1 MIKQVVTL
9 GFGFPGPEY
18 VVILGFGFSSAVMVL
33 GPYCVEKV
41 SSYSP
46 WATTGDYA
54 AGKDSKVSSY
64 APGTVATQTACS

>member
-1 MIKQVVTL
+1 MASPVVTL
-9 GFGFPGPEY
+9 GFGFPGPGY
-18 VVILGFGFSSAVMVL
+18 VVTLGFSFSDGEVVL

-54 AGKDSKVSSY
+54 AGKDSRVSSY
-64 APGTVATQTACS
+64 TPGSTVIQTACS